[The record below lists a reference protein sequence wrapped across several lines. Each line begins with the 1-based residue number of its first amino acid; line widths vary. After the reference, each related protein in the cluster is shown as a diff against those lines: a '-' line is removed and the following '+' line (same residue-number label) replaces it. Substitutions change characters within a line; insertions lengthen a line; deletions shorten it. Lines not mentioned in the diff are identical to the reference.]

1 MTARLRPWTGLAV
14 CFFIAACLPRERINA
29 TCAWR
34 EPAAP
39 LPASGEAR
47 RAHLI
52 EDIRVAK
59 DLGIRYADASGPPRP
74 TPEGQRARDSCTERS
89 FAEIARA
96 HHLSLPDVT
105 AMRSAREPWID
116 VLAVFLPAAAL
127 FAIVSRFFV
136 SSIIGRHAPDER
148 GGAAAVLTVLAP
160 LAAGVAV
167 ALAQVWGVMVEQMRL
182 RNQHISYRGL
192 ELPANRH
199 GWLLWVLATGLFAAI
214 SVWELRRTRATA
226 ARTRPATG

>member
-1 MTARLRPWTGLAV
+1 MTSSLRPWTALAA
-14 CFFIAACLPRERINA
+14 CLFASGCLPRERINSA
-29 TCAWR
+29 CFWSNHVMPPSAGGR
-34 EPAAP
+34 A
-39 LPASGEAR
+39 L

-96 HHLSLPDVT
+96 HHLSGPEVT
-105 AMRSAREPWID
+105 AMRTARELWID
-116 VLAVFLPAAAL
+116 VLGVFLPAAAL
-127 FAIVSRFFV
+127 FAIASLFFV
-136 SSIIGRHAPDER
+136 SRIIGRHGPDER

-167 ALAQVWGVMVEQMRL
+167 ALTQIWGVMVEQLRL
-182 RNQHISYRGL
+182 RNEHISYRGF

-214 SVWELRRTRATA
+214 SASALLRN
-226 ARTRPATG
+226 TRPALSRRRAAG